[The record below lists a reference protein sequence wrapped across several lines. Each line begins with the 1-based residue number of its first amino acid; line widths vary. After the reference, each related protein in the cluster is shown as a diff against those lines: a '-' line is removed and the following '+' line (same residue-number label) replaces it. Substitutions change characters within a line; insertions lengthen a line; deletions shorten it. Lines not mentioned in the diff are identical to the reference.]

1 MAGRLA
7 ARAWVVSMGMLALV
21 SRAALL
27 LMLRAALYLL
37 LEKLHAGDQVVVE
50 PLQGEPGRACNLAG
64 GSTSARAAQV
74 ALSESSYSSGVQW
87 MVVF

>member
-1 MAGRLA
+1 
-7 ARAWVVSMGMLALV
+7 MLVTAPASPLGSAV
-21 SRAALL
+21 LL
-27 LMLRAALYLL
+27 LMHARCIRGPVLDLVQNRLG
-37 LEKLHAGDQVVVE
+37 AGDQVVVK
-50 PLQGEPGRACNLAG
+50 PLQGEPERACNLAG